1 MKVRNLS
8 YNLVHAGGNIVF
20 VVTNREMREIDRYT
34 MEQIGIPSAV
44 LMENAG
50 KSIADW
56 IVEHVKGKN
65 HVGVVCGK
73 GNNGGDGLV
82 IARHLHNYGLLVKV
96 IILGKPEDLSTDT
109 ALQYEIACNIG
120 INVDWYDYDTGSLQ
134 EAHFKNF
141 DLIIDAMLG
150 TGTKGVVRQ
159 LYQQAIQSINL
170 TKTNNNNV
178 LVISVD
184 NPTGVIGDYG
194 DVSSDTIMA
203 DITLTLGYMKQSLLN
218 EPARRYA
225 GKLATIDIG
234 IPRIAELA
242 VNLNKRLINEQLVKE
257 WLPKRVRNSH
267 KGTYGKVRCI
277 AGSRSYFGAGL
288 LAATASLHIGAGLV
302 YWDAPEDVS
311 SMWCAQTPELIFK
324 CHSSENGCFA
334 MDSVDSLCSV
344 TGDADAV
351 IIGCGITQF
360 DNGEKWLAEL
370 LSRVSCPVVLDADG
384 FVMLANHLDVLNKY
398 QGSSHIVVTP
408 HPGEFAKVLGISVSE
423 VEANRIEF
431 AIKFAKE
438 HHVTVVLKGN
448 QTIIAAPDERVYIN
462 TTGNHVLA
470 KAGTGDVLTGFIG
483 GLIGQGISPTEA
495 ACVAVYVH
503 GLTADYLSKNK
514 YVSTMASDVSRSVGA
529 ILQNLATRA

>member
-56 IVEHVKGKN
+56 IVEHIKGKS

-96 IILGKPEDLSTDT
+96 IILGKPEDLSIDS
-109 ALQYEIACNIG
+109 ALQYAIVCNIG
-120 INVDWYDYDTGSLQ
+120 IDVDWYDDTGGLQ
-134 EAHFKNF
+134 ETHFKNF

-159 LYQQAIQSINL
+159 HYQQAIQSINL
-170 TKTNNNNV
+170 TRTNNDNV
-178 LVISVD
+178 MVISVD
-184 NPTGVIGDYG
+184 NPTGVFGDYG
-194 DVSSDTIMA
+194 EVVSDTIVA
-203 DITLTLGYMKQSLLN
+203 DITLTLGYMKQALLN

-225 GKLATIDIG
+225 GKLVTIDFG
-234 IPRIAELA
+234 IPRIAEQA
-242 VNLNKRLINEQLVKE
+242 VNLNKRLITEQLVKK
-257 WLPKRVRNSH
+257 WLPKRVQDSH
-267 KGTYGKVRCI
+267 KGTYGKVHCI
-277 AGSRSYFGAGL
+277 AGSHSYFGAGL

-302 YWDAPEDVS
+302 YWDAPEVVS

-324 CHSSENGCFA
+324 CHSSENGHFA
-334 MDSVDSLCSV
+334 MDSVASLSAV
-344 TGDADAV
+344 TKDADAV
-351 IIGCGITQF
+351 VMGCGIMQF
-360 DNGEKWLAEL
+360 DNGEQWLATI
-370 LSRVSCPVVLDADG
+370 LSNIKCPVVLDADG
-384 FVMLANHLDVLNKY
+384 FVMLADHLDVLNKY
-398 QGSSHIVVTP
+398 QGSSPIVVTP

-423 VEANRIEF
+423 VEANRMEL
-431 AIKFAKE
+431 AMQFAKE
-438 HHVTVVLKGN
+438 HQVIVVLKGS
-448 QTIIAAPDERVYIN
+448 QSIIAAPEGQLYIN

-470 KAGTGDVLTGFIG
+470 KGGTGDVLAGFVG
-483 GLIGQGISPTEA
+483 GLIGQGISPIEA

-503 GLTADYLSKNK
+503 GLTAEHLSKNK

-529 ILQNLATRA
+529 VLQNLATRA